1 MKKLEKMSIAIKT
14 ILHRGPNEET
24 LPRKE
29 IRRFEIEE
37 NVNGRYVS
45 PDSGRPADD
54 LDRAGICLRSRF
66 WSAEPRA
73 DDSQGHFLTFLLCCF
88 VRSDIFI
95 I

>member
-1 MKKLEKMSIAIKT
+1 MSIAIKT

-45 PDSGRPADD
+45 PS
-54 LDRAGICLRSRF
+54 
-66 WSAEPRA
+66 EPRTR
-73 DDSQGHFLTFLLCCF
+73 F
-88 VRSDIFI
+88 
-95 I
+95 